1 MNMLVIT
8 TVLVVMV
15 IITILYSVQCYYA
28 IKERHRLKQL
38 QRVLL
43 FIEQIE
49 DIGKRKKQT
58 DSEDMN
64 KKLYRIM

>member
-1 MNMLVIT
+1 MLVIT